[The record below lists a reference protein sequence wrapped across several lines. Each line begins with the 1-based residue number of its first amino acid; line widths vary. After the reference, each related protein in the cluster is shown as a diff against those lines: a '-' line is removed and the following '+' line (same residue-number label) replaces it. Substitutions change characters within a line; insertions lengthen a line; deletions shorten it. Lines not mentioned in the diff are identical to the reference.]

1 MTLVKDM
8 TGPCDSPP
16 RSENE
21 SQDDSKIECL
31 DRYYSSDMDTARVV
45 RDNGRVIV
53 KFGEEYEDIQKN
65 LRRVIS
71 SHFFDIH
78 HHVVHRVFRRDPSN
92 VC

>member
-21 SQDDSKIECL
+21 SQDDSKMECL

-53 KFGEEYEDIQKN
+53 KFGEEYEDIQK
-65 LRRVIS
+65 IS
-71 SHFFDIH
+71 TASHILTFFDIH